1 MRTKSLPLA
10 GILLASACASRSPNS
25 PPKDSAPSVAPP
37 AVASPAEP
45 LLTIDPKKIPV
56 PYTLT
61 PDAPSD
67 AREYWKECQDAK
79 IKFVMDLQQ
88 KMSFALQ
95 SLHSEQSWGGPKTD
109 ADDQLIKSEQDDIE
123 TAKNHLTEVCDPYY
137 IVDAPMLDA
146 EIGPGV
152 IHGTIIQI
160 VDDQNMLVDIDFS
173 YYTSIGGHESVWISG
188 YSTQHQVDGSPVVGC
203 FIPAGRTQYE
213 SATGQRTLHLFKPF
227 NIRDY
232 LIRR

>member
-1 MRTKSLPLA
+1 MRAKSLPLA
-10 GILLASACASRSPNS
+10 GILLVSACASQSPNS

-37 AVASPAEP
+37 AAASPAEP
-45 LLTIDPKKIPV
+45 LLIIDPKKITV

-67 AREYWKECQDAK
+67 VGEYWTECQNAK
-79 IKFVMDLQQ
+79 IKLVVDLQQ

-109 ADDQLIKSEQDDIE
+109 ADDQLIKSEQEDIG
-123 TAKNHLTEVCDPYY
+123 TATSQLAEVCNPYY

-160 VDDQNMLVDIDFS
+160 VDDQNMLMDVDFS
-173 YYTSIGGHESVWISG
+173 YYSSIGEHESVWISG
-188 YSTQHQVDGSPVVGC
+188 YPTQHRVDGSSVVGC

-213 SATGQRTLHLFKPF
+213 SATGRRTLHLFKPF

-232 LIRR
+232 LTRR